1 MLFPLCLRLTFSAL
15 RFVICFLQKYELDR
29 KTNQLGERD
38 YDSIIDQKQSEFF
51 KINQM
56 IKSLNREKDKLDG
69 DLETRTKLETKR
81 TELEAQKKKLNK
93 LSVYKL

>member
-1 MLFPLCLRLTFSAL
+1 M
-15 RFVICFLQKYELDR
+15 ER
-29 KTNQLGERD
+29 KTNQLGQRNF
-38 YDSIIDQKQSEFF
+38 DSIIDQKQSELF
-51 KINQM
+51 KINQK